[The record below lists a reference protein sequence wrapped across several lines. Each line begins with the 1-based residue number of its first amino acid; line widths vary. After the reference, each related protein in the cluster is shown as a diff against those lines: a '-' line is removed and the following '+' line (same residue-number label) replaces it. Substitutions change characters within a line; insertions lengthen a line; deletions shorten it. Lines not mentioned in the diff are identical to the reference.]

1 MDNNNMNII
10 QKYNLKKEILKNLDI
25 VQKYESGWFNMEY
38 GDESL
43 NEGFWD
49 ISYEIVG
56 TYDNPD
62 QEAVYYALKKLAQE
76 IIDWNKYSN
85 VKLVVANNFYGAG
98 GLTLVQQKEVE
109 HEELRKEI

>member
-10 QKYNLKKEILKNLDI
+10 QKYNLKEEILKNLDI

-49 ISYEIVG
+49 ISYEIAG

-62 QEAVYYALKKLAQE
+62 QEAIYYALKKLAQD
-76 IIDWNKYSN
+76 IIDWNKYGN
-85 VKLVVANNFYGAG
+85 VKLVVANEDN
-98 GLTLVQQKEVE
+98 LTLVQQKEVE
-109 HEELRKEI
+109 YEELRKEI